1 MANSIEIDLRG
12 LKMSKFS
19 EGAIPYYFHYP
30 HASCF
35 LLSIFHIL
43 PTPLL
48 ILVKAVIWVLLV
60 LDYVHYCMWGCRKV
74 GYGVVGGLVVKVLY
88 YEPKCPKF
96 QPHFQQRFISL
107 QGALSPTLKIE

>member
-1 MANSIEIDLRG
+1 
-12 LKMSKFS
+12 MSKFS

-74 GYGVVGGLVVKVLY
+74 SYGVVGGLVVKVLDC
-88 YEPKCPKF
+88 EPKCPKF
-96 QPHFQQRFISL
+96 QPHFQRRFISL
-107 QGALSPTLKIE
+107 QGALSSTLKIE